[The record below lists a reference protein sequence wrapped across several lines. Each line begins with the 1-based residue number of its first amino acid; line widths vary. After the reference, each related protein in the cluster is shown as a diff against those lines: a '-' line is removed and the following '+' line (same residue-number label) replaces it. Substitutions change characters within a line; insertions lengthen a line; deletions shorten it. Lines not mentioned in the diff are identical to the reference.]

1 MIPEFEYLEPRDLGA
16 ALAALQELGG
26 RARPLAGGTDL
37 LMAMRDKGLR
47 PEVLVDI
54 SGLAELQGI
63 EVLADGSLSIG
74 AGTLL
79 RKVETSAVVKRGWP
93 ILAEAV
99 ATIGSMQVR
108 NRGTLGGNLCNG
120 SPAADS
126 APALLVLGATAEI
139 VSADLAA
146 AGGSRL
152 VAMES
157 FFLGPGKTA
166 VGQGELL
173 KRVIVP
179 PMKAGQVAGFVAW
192 GPRGAMDIDVA
203 SAAVW
208 MQMSDAQTCTE
219 ARVALGAVAAMP
231 IRAPL
236 AETFLAGRLGD
247 ERIAKA
253 ADEALGHACP
263 IDDVRST
270 SEFRC
275 QLVPVLVKRAVK
287 QAMSRYHAPDGAQT
301 APDGAQ
307 L

>member
-1 MIPEFEYLEPRDLGA
+1 MIPEFEYNQPRDLAA
-16 ALAALQELGG
+16 ALEALQELGARG
-26 RARPLAGGTDL
+26 RPLAGGTDL
-37 LMAMRDKGLR
+37 LLAMRDKGWR

-54 SGLAELQGI
+54 GALPELQGI
-63 EVLADGSLSIG
+63 EVLPDGSLSIG
-74 AGTLL
+74 ACTVLH
-79 RKVETSAVVKRGWP
+79 KIETSAVVKRGWP

-126 APALLVLGATAEI
+126 ALPLLVLGASAEI
-139 VSADLAA
+139 VSAA
-146 AGGSRL
+146 GSRTID
-152 VAMES
+152 MDG

-166 VGQGELL
+166 VGAGELL
-173 KRVIVP
+173 KRAIVP
-179 PMKAGQVAGFVAW
+179 AMKPGQVAGFVAW
-192 GPRGAMDIDVA
+192 GPRQAMDIDVA
-203 SAAVW
+203 SAAVCL
-208 MQMSDAQTCTE
+208 QMSDAQTCTA

-236 AETFLAGRLGD
+236 AEQFLVGRLGD

-287 QAMSRYHAPDGAQT
+287 QAMARYHAPGGA
-301 APDGAQ
+301 
-307 L
+307 